1 MFEKHIKI
9 FFINDGDKEDL
20 DIHECFAAMEQYRKN
35 FSPLNLNSAFA
46 RHFESRVVTF
56 NRLMNLIRTVL
67 LQLSLYLDM
76 GVVDGITRKVL
87 STPILKAYKNCISV
101 NSSLN

>member
-1 MFEKHIKI
+1 M
-9 FFINDGDKEDL
+9 
-20 DIHECFAAMEQYRKN
+20 DIHECFAAMEQYRKT

-46 RHFESRVVTF
+46 LYFESRVVTF

-87 STPILKAYKNCISV
+87 SKQILKALLDGFTEILYFVRVVGWSFD
-101 NSSLN
+101 